1 MSYSNPQTISYTF
14 PAEDFGATNDN
25 YVIKGP
31 NGKAG
36 RVREIMAR
44 VTEVFTATTTAASVQ
59 VGTAADPDA
68 YAILTFATD
77 AVDDVLCASA
87 GTQSAT
93 RGVNLLEIPA
103 SATGAE
109 VHVDTI
115 ATTGGSPTGTA
126 DVTITIDWY

>member
-1 MSYSNPQTISYTF
+1 MSYSNPTTISYSLGNQ
-14 PAEDFGATNDN
+14 DFGASDDN

-31 NGKAG
+31 NNKFG
-36 RVREIMAR
+36 RVREICGL
-44 VTEVFTATTTAASVQ
+44 VTEVFTATTTAASVK

-87 GTQSAT
+87 GTQGAT

-103 SATGAE
+103 SSTGAE
-109 VHVDTI
+109 VHVDTV
-115 ATTGGSPTGTA
+115 ATTGGSPTGQA
-126 DVTITIDWY
+126 EVTVTIDWY